1 MHVKLSKVLSD
12 SVCLAIPAHF
22 PDKFRRKL
30 LQHYI
35 VWHEKGEGNKV
46 LNQTVGPE
54 VTYLWLFRGLF
65 FQVSAVFSYLY
76 FLSLFSVTKT
86 NLSVHEDKNRV
97 PYVKVSQGVL
107 C

>member
-35 VWHEKGEGNKV
+35 VSIKLVNLIKEQ
-46 LNQTVGPE
+46 LNVIVQWT
-54 VTYLWLFRGLF
+54 
-65 FQVSAVFSYLY
+65 
-76 FLSLFSVTKT
+76 
-86 NLSVHEDKNRV
+86 
-97 PYVKVSQGVL
+97 
-107 C
+107 